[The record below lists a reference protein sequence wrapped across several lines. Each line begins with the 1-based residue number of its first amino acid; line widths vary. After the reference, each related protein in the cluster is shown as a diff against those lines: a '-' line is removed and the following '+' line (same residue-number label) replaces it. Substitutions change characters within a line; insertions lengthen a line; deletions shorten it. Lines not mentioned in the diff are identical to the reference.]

1 MRATPTLDKLSYI
14 GWYVIHVL
22 APARLIGFKLKSSC
36 NNTNLRHSL
45 LVTKIQ
51 PNLSHFIP
59 LMFKTATLT
68 NTTALCNTENMYV
81 HVYLSHA
88 THTITLTYYSIQVDY
103 YLQKQLT
110 FHSLVIIYPYI
121 DFISSTS
128 NIQYI
133 PFKIIVNS
141 VQCSFHSFLSRIKYC
156 YY

>member
-88 THTITLTYYSIQVDY
+88 THTITLTYYSIQV
-103 YLQKQLT
+103 LFTKETHLS
-110 FHSLVIIYPYI
+110 FAGHHLSIYRL
-121 DFISSTS
+121 
-128 NIQYI
+128 
-133 PFKIIVNS
+133 
-141 VQCSFHSFLSRIKYC
+141 HFLC
-156 YY
+156 V